1 MPQIYFE
8 TERLILR
15 NWKESDVGA
24 FMEMNS
30 NKEVMQYFPSTLSE
44 AETMDMIERIKKH
57 FVEFGYGLFAMERK
71 DNQQFIGFTGF
82 SHPKFESYFTP
93 CIEIGWRIN
102 KPNWNLGFATEAA
115 KSCLT
120 FGFKNAG
127 LTEIYSFTSV
137 LNKPSEKVMQK
148 IGMTKTGIF
157 KHPSIEK
164 NHPLHEHVLYKISK

>member
-1 MPQIYFE
+1 
-8 TERLILR
+8 
-15 NWKESDVGA
+15 
-24 FMEMNS
+24 
-30 NKEVMQYFPSTLSE
+30 
-44 AETMDMIERIKKH
+44 
-57 FVEFGYGLFAMERK
+57 LFAMERK

>member
-15 NWKESDVGA
+15 DWKESDVGA
-24 FMEMNS
+24 FIEMNS

-71 DNQQFIGFTGF
+71 DDQQFIGFTGF

-102 KPNWNLGFATEAA
+102 QPNWNLGFATEAA
-115 KSCLT
+115 KACLI

-164 NHPLHEHVLYKISK
+164 NHPLHEHVLYKILK